1 MPPKSSSD
9 VWPQEGRVN
18 YKLALTKGMPM
29 SGRQRHLPS
38 ASTEI
43 KPHSAKAV
51 DFQQPWRDFRV
62 ERGTLLQGLWSV
74 DSWVFLGIDFMVS
87 ILAPPPI

>member
-1 MPPKSSSD
+1 MIGCIAT
-9 VWPQEGRVN
+9 EGHVI

-29 SGRQRHLPS
+29 SERQRHLPS

-43 KPHSAKAV
+43 EPHSAKAV
-51 DFQQPWRDFRV
+51 DFQQSWRDFRV
-62 ERGTLLQGLWSV
+62 ERGTLLQGLWWDWPV
-74 DSWVFLGIDFMVS
+74 DSWMFLGTDFMVS